1 MIKTGEMRV
10 IFVYSIWEVK
20 KKKKKKGSIMVVLTA
35 SDIGPNFSLEIL
47 EYKRKH
53 HLQWL
58 CGFNEKVRWNVN
70 LVWVP
75 ENYIWED
82 RQNSHRK

>member
-1 MIKTGEMRV
+1 
-10 IFVYSIWEVK
+10 
-20 KKKKKKGSIMVVLTA
+20 MVVLTA

-70 LVWVP
+70 LSA
-75 ENYIWED
+75 WELHMG
-82 RQNSHRK
+82 RQTKLTQEIKNVLVLAIYFRHLTDDVRKKL